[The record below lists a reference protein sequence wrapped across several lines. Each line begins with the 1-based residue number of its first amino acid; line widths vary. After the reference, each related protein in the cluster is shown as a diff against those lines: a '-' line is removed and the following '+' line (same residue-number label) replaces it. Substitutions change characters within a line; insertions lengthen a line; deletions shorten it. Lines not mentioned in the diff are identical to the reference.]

1 MPVPPIKFRLNQDK
15 IGLEVLSMPGD
26 GVLLFIGAHP
36 DDESFGPG
44 ATLAHYAL
52 MGVKVYYACATRG
65 EAGTIDPQFFMS
77 GLADSGDVRWAE
89 LQCAGRVLGLS
100 AIFHLGYRDSGM
112 AGSADNRHPQ
122 ALVNA
127 PVEQVAGRI
136 VRIIREIKP
145 QVILTHDPCGDYG
158 HPDHVAVNRA
168 AVEAFRAAG
177 DGGRYPEAGAP
188 FQPSKLYYS
197 VFPRRLLKLAVRLLP
212 LLGQNPKKFG
222 RNKDIDLTRLTGE
235 CLPVHA
241 RVKLSR
247 AELKARGDASA
258 CHCSQLYGG
267 GGPPRAG
274 LLGLIEKLIGRRDS
288 FSRAFPPAV
297 TGTVERDLFEGLDQ
311 DSKAR

>member
-1 MPVPPIKFRLNQDK
+1 
-15 IGLEVLSMPGD
+15 MPGD
-26 GVLLFIGAHP
+26 RVLLFVGAHP

-52 MGVKVYYACATRG
+52 TDVKVYYACATRG
-65 EAGTIDPQFFMS
+65 EAGTIDPQFFVS
-77 GLADSGDVRWAE
+77 GLTTTGDVRWAE
-89 LQCAGRVLGLS
+89 LQCAGKALGLS

-112 AGSADNRHPQ
+112 AGSADNQDPR

-136 VRIIREIKP
+136 VKIIREIKP
-145 QVILTHDPCGDYG
+145 QVVLTHDTCGDYG

-168 AVEAFRAAG
+168 ATEAFNAAG
-177 DGGRYPEAGAP
+177 DIKRYSEAGAP

-197 VFPRRLLKLAVRLLP
+197 VFPRRLLKLAVKLLP
-212 LLGQNPKKFG
+212 LVGQNPKTFG
-222 RNKDIDLTRLTGE
+222 RNKDIDLTKLTGE

-247 AELKARGDASA
+247 AALKARGEASA
-258 CHCSQLYGG
+258 CHRSQLYGG

-274 LLGLIEKLIGRRDS
+274 LLGLIEKFIGRRDS
-288 FSRAFPPAV
+288 FTRVFPPAV
-297 TGTVERDLFEGLDQ
+297 IGTAERNLFQGLDQ
-311 DSKAR
+311 DIKER